1 MAEKYLEDLMLHALK
16 DINFAEHMILKA
28 LPSMID
34 GAKDAKL
41 KTALKAHMKETEGH
55 VKRIDDAFAAL
66 GKKPESVPCE
76 AIKGILKEGTEL
88 LEDFGGTAVGD
99 AAIIYACQAVEHYEI
114 NRYGTLHA
122 WALELNSKPLAAIFE
137 ATLKEEYAADDKL
150 TEIAEGGLNQSAES
164 KAARTKLR
172 KRA

>member
-1 MAEKYLEDLMLHALK
+1 MAEKTLEDLMLHALK

-34 GAKDAKL
+34 GAKDAGL
-41 KTALKAHMKETEGH
+41 KTALKGHMKETEGH
-55 VKRIDDAFAAL
+55 IERIEEAFSTL
-66 GKKPESVPCE
+66 GKKPESVTCE

-88 LEDFGGTAVGD
+88 LEDFGGTRVGD
-99 AAIIYACQAVEHYEI
+99 AAIIFACQAVEHYEI

-122 WALELNSKPLAAIFE
+122 WALDLDNKPLAAIFE

-150 TEIAEGGLNQSAES
+150 TELAEGGLNQSAES
-164 KAARTKLR
+164 KSARSKMR

>member
-1 MAEKYLEDLMLHALK
+1 MADKYLEDLMLHALK

-28 LPSMID
+28 LPSMIA
-34 GAKDAKL
+34 GAKDTGL

-55 VKRIDDAFAAL
+55 VKRIDDAFSAL

-88 LEDFGGTAVGD
+88 LEEFGGTAVGD
-99 AAIIYACQAVEHYEI
+99 AAIIFASQAVEHYEI

-122 WALELNSKPLAAIFE
+122 WALELNNKPLAAIFE
-137 ATLKEEYAADDKL
+137 ATLKEEYGADDKL
-150 TEIAEGGLNQSAES
+150 TELAEGGLNQSAES
-164 KAARTKLR
+164 KAARSKMR